1 MEIKKDD
8 RVILKWYGKLRVY
21 IVEQVFSE
29 DIKVND
35 VLICTAG
42 DIRIVNEN
50 NSNDV
55 MTLNKTQVEI
65 IYS

>member
-8 RVILKWYGKLRVY
+8 RVILKWYGGERIY
-21 IVEQVFSE
+21 IVKQVFPE
-29 DIKVND
+29 DIKVDN
-35 VLICTAG
+35 VLICAAG

-50 NSNDV
+50 NTNDV